1 MRRRALRHLTTR
13 AERWILSGLMG
24 AVALVL
30 ERRLLKAR
38 KNK

>member
-1 MRRRALRHLTTR
+1 MRRGALRRVTTR
-13 AERWILSGLMG
+13 AERWILNGLMG

-38 KNK
+38 KSK